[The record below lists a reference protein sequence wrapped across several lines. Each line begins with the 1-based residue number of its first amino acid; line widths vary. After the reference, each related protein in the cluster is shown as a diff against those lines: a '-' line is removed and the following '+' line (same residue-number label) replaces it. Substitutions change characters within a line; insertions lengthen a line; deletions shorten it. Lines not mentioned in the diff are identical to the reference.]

1 MHTPARAPTC
11 CCQLRA
17 RFAHARAA
25 PPEAFSRYVPP
36 DPTVVGLPAE
46 ELADLVLRLELRL
59 SARRAQVLDVEPA
72 DAADEAGGVL
82 DHGGAHLWRSS
93 ARAQL
98 AKALQLAAAA
108 ARAAH
113 ALPQGRT
120 R

>member
-1 MHTPARAPTC
+1 M
-11 CCQLRA
+11 
-17 RFAHARAA
+17 
-25 PPEAFSRYVPP
+25 PP

-82 DHGGAHLWRSS
+82 DHGGAHLRRSS

-113 ALPQGRT
+113 VPPRGRT